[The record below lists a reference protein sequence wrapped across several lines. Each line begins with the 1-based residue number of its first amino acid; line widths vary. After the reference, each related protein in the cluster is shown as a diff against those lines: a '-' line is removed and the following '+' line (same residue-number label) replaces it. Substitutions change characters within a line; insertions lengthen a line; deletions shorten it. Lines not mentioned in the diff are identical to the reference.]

1 LSFKSHVFFAVA
13 CSASALACS
22 AILGLQ
28 EPTVDDT
35 LEAGTDSGGGDTQTD
50 APGSDTGVDAAC
62 GADLQNDKGNCGTC
76 GHDCLG
82 GDCQAGVCQ
91 PVLVTQSS
99 SIAPYAMVLNAGIL
113 YFTNVRAYD
122 FHTVGKV
129 DATATNGSASQLVDY
144 NVGYT
149 NPLVDALPWGL
160 AVRNGYFYT
169 TLYANGGQNNL
180 WEGGVDRC
188 PLSGCTGNTISVYGI
203 DSYAVGTSSTDVYYG
218 STDINSNYAL
228 MKAPRDFSSAATAVA
243 TPASEIDGLVV
254 DGTDVFYGTT
264 DGVFACNPTCGTSPI
279 TQGGA
284 LDAEQMVV
292 DANNIYFA
300 STPFNG
306 APTVQSVSRGGG
318 LPKLIASDVT
328 LPVGIAIDA
337 NYVYF
342 ADVGDTATPT
352 TGKVVRC
359 PLAGCTQQTE
369 TVLSTGAAAGDN
381 PRAIVVDN
389 AAIYWGTRGGHIWR
403 LAK

>member
-1 LSFKSHVFFAVA
+1 LSLRTHVLVAIA
-13 CSASALACS
+13 CSASAVACS

-35 LEAGTDSGGGDTQTD
+35 IEGGQQDSGSDSQGV
-50 APGSDTGVDAAC
+50 DTGVDATC

-91 PVLVTQSS
+91 PVLVAQST
-99 SIAPYAMVLNAGIL
+99 SIAPYAMVLSAGVL

-129 DATATNGSASQLVDY
+129 DATATNGSASQLADY
-144 NVGYT
+144 GTGYT
-149 NPLVDALPWGL
+149 TPLVDALPWGL
-160 AVRNGYFYT
+160 AVKNGYFYT
-169 TLYANGGQNNL
+169 ALYSNSGMNGF

-188 PLSGCTGNTISVYGI
+188 PLSGCTGSTLADYGAN
-203 DSYAVGTSSTDVYYG
+203 SYAVATSSTDVYFG
-218 STDINSNYAL
+218 ATDINDNYML
-228 MKAPRDFSSAATAVA
+228 QKAPLDFSSAATTIA
-243 TPASEIDGLVV
+243 TPASEIDGLVI
-254 DGTDVFYGTT
+254 DGTDVFYGTS
-264 DGVFACNPTCGTSPI
+264 DGVFACNPTCGGTAI
-279 TQGGA
+279 TQGQA
-284 LDAEQMVV
+284 LDAEQMAV
-292 DANNIYFA
+292 DTNNVYFA
-300 STPFNG
+300 STPYG
-306 APTVQSVSRGGG
+306 GSPTVQSVPRGGG

-328 LPVGIAIDA
+328 VPVGVALDA

-342 ADVGDTATPT
+342 TDVGDTANAA

-359 PLAGCTQQTE
+359 PLSGCTAQTE

-381 PRAIVVDN
+381 PRPVVVDTT
-389 AAIYWGTRGGHIWR
+389 AIYWGTRGGHIWR